1 MKTFTVLASALALF
15 SMLALA
21 APGIP
26 RLTRKGGSVAKIN
39 SNSYIVKLKDGATKA
54 SQLEWLATHYGN
66 SSKVTHAEWDSNVLH
81 GFAGLFHA
89 DALDALRSSSDVDFV
104 SEDNIVRINAIV
116 TQTNATWG
124 LQRITQSGKLAAQD
138 DQALTYNYTY
148 DDSSAGAGVDIYV
161 IDTGIYINHTEF
173 EGRARW
179 GATFGGYPVKLT
191 YVPQDEDGSGHG
203 THVSGTAAGMTYG
216 VAKKAN
222 LIAVRAFSDLG
233 FANASDIISGINW
246 VSQQVTASGRPS
258 IASMSFESDPCN
270 ALDTA
275 VASLT
280 SNGIHSIASGIDSG
294 THYECLTIEPQV
306 AAGNEGSDAGNVSPA
321 RVPSVVTV
329 GATDITDTLAWF
341 SNYGSVVDLFAPG
354 DDIVSAYIGDPTA
367 SEIMS
372 GTSMSTPHISGLVA
386 TIISR
391 DGNDTPAAISAML
404 QQLATKGVLSGL
416 PSGTVN
422 DLARTEV

>member
-1 MKTFTVLASALALF
+1 MKILVVLAGALWCL
-15 SMLALA
+15 SSPALA
-21 APGIP
+21 APGTSHLA
-26 RLTRKGGSVAKIN
+26 RNGGSSVAKTN
-39 SNSYIVKLKDGATKA
+39 PHSYIVKLKDGVTKRN
-54 SQLEWLATHYGN
+54 QLEWLATHYGN
-66 SSKVTHAEWDSNVLH
+66 SSKVIHTEWESNVLH
-81 GFAGLFHA
+81 GFAGIFHP
-89 DALDALRSSSDVDFV
+89 DAMDALRSSPDVEFV
-104 SEDNIVRINAIV
+104 SEDNIVRINSIV

-124 LQRITQSGKLAAQD
+124 LQRITQFQKLATQD
-138 DQALTYNYTY
+138 VEALTYNYTY
-148 DDSSAGAGVDIYV
+148 NDSSAGAGVDIYV

-173 EGRARW
+173 GGRARW
-179 GATFGGYPVKLT
+179 GATFGGYP
-191 YVPQDEDGSGHG
+191 DEDGSGHG

-216 VAKKAN
+216 VAKRAN

-246 VSQQVTASGRPS
+246 VSQQVAASGRPS

-280 SNGIHSIASGIDSG
+280 SSGIHSI
-294 THYECLTIEPQV
+294 V

-341 SNYGSVVDLFAPG
+341 SNYGSIVDLFAPG
-354 DDIVSAYIGDPTA
+354 DDIISAYIGDPTA
-367 SEIMS
+367 SLASGIMS

-391 DGNDTPAAISAML
+391 DGNDTPAAISAKL

-416 PSGTVN
+416 PSGTAN

>member
-1 MKTFTVLASALALF
+1 MKSLALLVSALAFL
-15 SMLALA
+15 SSTLA
-21 APGIP
+21 APGAS
-26 RLTRKGGSVAKIN
+26 RLVRKGSSVVKTN
-39 SNSYIVKLKDGATKA
+39 PNSYIVKLKDSATKT
-54 SQLEWLATHYGN
+54 SQLEWLAVHYGN
-66 SSKVTHAEWDSNVLH
+66 SSKVTHAEWDTNVLH
-81 GFAGLFHA
+81 GFAGIFHA

-104 SEDNIVRINAIV
+104 SEDNIVRINSLV

-124 LQRITQSGKLAAQD
+124 LQRITQSEKLATQD
-138 DQALTYNYTY
+138 VEALTYNYTY
-148 DDSSAGAGVDIYV
+148 DHSSAGAGVDIYV

-173 EGRARW
+173 GGRARW
-179 GATFGGYPVKLT
+179 GATFGGYP
-191 YVPQDEDGSGHG
+191 DEDGSGHG

-246 VSQQVTASGRPS
+246 VIQQVAASGRPS

-280 SNGIHSIASGIDSG
+280 NSGIHSI
-294 THYECLTIEPQV
+294 V

-329 GATDITDTLAWF
+329 GAIDITDELAWF
-341 SNYGSVVDLFAPG
+341 SNYGSVIDLFAPG
-354 DDIVSAYIGDPTA
+354 DDILSAYIGDPTA

-391 DGNDTPAAISAML
+391 DGNDTPAAISAKL

-416 PSGTVN
+416 
-422 DLARTEV
+422 RE

>member
-15 SMLALA
+15 SMPALA

-66 SSKVTHAEWDSNVLH
+66 SSKVTHAEWDSDVLH

-148 DDSSAGAGVDIYV
+148 NDSSAGAGVDIYV

-173 EGRARW
+173 GGRARW
-179 GATFGGYPVKLT
+179 GATFGGYP
-191 YVPQDEDGSGHG
+191 DEDSSGHG

-246 VSQQVTASGRPS
+246 VSQQVAASGRPS

-275 VASLT
+275 VAALT
-280 SNGIHSIASGIDSG
+280 SSGIHS
-294 THYECLTIEPQV
+294 V

-354 DDIVSAYIGDPTA
+354 DDIISAYIGDPTA
-367 SEIMS
+367 SEVMS

-391 DGNDTPAAISAML
+391 DGNDTPAAISAKL